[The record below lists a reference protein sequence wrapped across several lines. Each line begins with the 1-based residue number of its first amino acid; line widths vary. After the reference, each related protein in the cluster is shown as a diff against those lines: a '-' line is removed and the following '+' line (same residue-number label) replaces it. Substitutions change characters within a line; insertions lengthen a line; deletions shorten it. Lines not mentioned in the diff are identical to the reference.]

1 MEVIMSLVI
10 GVCYASAVF
19 LLLQK
24 RLLQIILGI
33 ALLGHA
39 TNLLIFVAAGLHGK
53 TLPIIPAGMD
63 ILPATAVDP
72 LPQALILTAIVIGL
86 ALFGFSL
93 ALAYRCVAVLGH
105 DDIDQITHTDSL
117 DEADLID
124 LKPIIDKKNRE

>member
-1 MEVIMSLVI
+1 MEIIMSIVI
-10 GVCYASAVF
+10 GICYASAVF

-33 ALLGHA
+33 AIMGHA
-39 TNLLIFVAAGLHGK
+39 TNLLIFVAAGLHGSSV
-53 TLPIIPAGMD
+53 PIIPSGAEL
-63 ILPATAVDP
+63 LPPTAVDP
-72 LPQALILTAIVIGL
+72 LPQALVLTAIVIGL

-117 DEADLID
+117 DD
-124 LKPIIDKKNRE
+124 PVSMQDKKVS

>member
-1 MEVIMSLVI
+1 MEIIMSIVI
-10 GVCYASAVF
+10 GICYACAVF

-24 RLLQIILGI
+24 RLLQIVLGI

-39 TNLLIFVAAGLHGK
+39 TNLLIFVAAGLHGDSV
-53 TLPIIPAGMD
+53 PIIPHGAE
-63 ILPATAVDP
+63 ILPSTAVDP
-72 LPQALILTAIVIGL
+72 LPQALVLTAIVIGL

-117 DEADLID
+117 DD
-124 LKPIIDKKNRE
+124 PISISDKKDS

>member
-1 MEVIMSLVI
+1 MEVIMSIVI

-39 TNLLIFVAAGLHGK
+39 SNLLIFVAAGLHGSS
-53 TLPIIPAGMD
+53 LPIIPNGAD
-63 ILPATAVDP
+63 VLPPTAVDP

-117 DEADLID
+117 DDTVSLS
-124 LKPIIDKKNRE
+124 DKKVS

>member
-1 MEVIMSLVI
+1 MEVIMSIVI

-39 TNLLIFVAAGLHGK
+39 SNLLIFVAAGLHGSS
-53 TLPIIPAGMD
+53 LPIIPNGAD
-63 ILPATAVDP
+63 VLPPTAVDP

-117 DEADLID
+117 DDTVSIS
-124 LKPIIDKKNRE
+124 DKKVS

>member
-1 MEVIMSLVI
+1 MSLVI
-10 GVCYASAVF
+10 GVCYATAVF

-24 RLLQIILGI
+24 RLIQIILGI

-39 TNLLIFVAAGLHGK
+39 TNLLIFVAAGLNG
-53 TLPIIPAGMD
+53 TSLPIISTGMEV
-63 ILPATAVDP
+63 LPVTAVDP

-117 DEADLID
+117 DDPSLID
-124 LKPIIDKKNRE
+124 SQSIEDNMNS

>member
-1 MEVIMSLVI
+1 MSLVI
-10 GVCYASAVF
+10 GVCYAAAIF

-24 RLLQIILGI
+24 RLIQIVLGI
-33 ALLGHA
+33 ALLGHS
-39 TNLLIFVAAGLHGK
+39 TNLLIFVAAGLHGN
-53 TLPIIPAGMD
+53 TLPIIPTTMEV
-63 ILPATAVDP
+63 LPLTAVDP

-117 DEADLID
+117 DEPNLINN
-124 LKPIIDKKNRE
+124 KNS

>member
-1 MEVIMSLVI
+1 MSLVI
-10 GVCYASAVF
+10 GVCYAAAVF

-24 RLLQIILGI
+24 RLIQIILGI

-39 TNLLIFVAAGLHGK
+39 TNLLIFVAAGLNGNS
-53 TLPIIPAGMD
+53 LPIIPTGMEV
-63 ILPATAVDP
+63 LPVTAVDP

-117 DEADLID
+117 DDSSLID
-124 LKPIIDKKNRE
+124 NQSIEDNINS

>member
-1 MEVIMSLVI
+1 MELIMSLVI

-24 RLLQIILGI
+24 RLLQIVLGI

-39 TNLLIFVAAGLHGK
+39 TNLLIFVAAGLHGS
-53 TLPIIPAGMD
+53 TVPIIPNGAEG
-63 ILPATAVDP
+63 LPPTAVDP

-105 DDIDQITHTDSL
+105 DDIDQLTNTDRL
-117 DEADLID
+117 DDPVSIS
-124 LKPIIDKKNRE
+124 DKKVS

>member
-1 MEVIMSLVI
+1 MEIIMSLVI
-10 GVCYASAVF
+10 GICYASAVF

-24 RLLQIILGI
+24 RLLQIVLGI

-39 TNLLIFVAAGLHGK
+39 TNLLIFVAAGLHGSSV
-53 TLPIIPAGMD
+53 PIIPNGAEA
-63 ILPATAVDP
+63 LPPTAVDP

-117 DEADLID
+117 DDPVSKADD
-124 LKPIIDKKNRE
+124 NVS

>member
-1 MEVIMSLVI
+1 MEIVMSLVI
-10 GVCYASAVF
+10 GVCYATAVF

-33 ALLGHA
+33 SLLGHA
-39 TNLLIFVAAGLHGK
+39 TNLLIFVAAGLHGSS
-53 TLPIIPAGMD
+53 LPIIPNGAEV
-63 ILPATAVDP
+63 LPVTAVDP
-72 LPQALILTAIVIGL
+72 LLQALILTSIVIGL

-117 DEADLID
+117 DVPSLVYG
-124 LKPIIDKKNRE
+124 KQRED

>member
-1 MEVIMSLVI
+1 VEIIMSLVI

-39 TNLLIFVAAGLHGK
+39 TNLLIFVAAGLHGNS
-53 TLPIIPAGMD
+53 LPIISDGMQS
-63 ILPATAVDP
+63 LPETAVDP

-105 DDIDQITHTDSL
+105 DDIDQIIHTDSL
-117 DEADLID
+117 DVPNLMD
-124 LKPIIDKKNRE
+124 NSNS

>member
-1 MEVIMSLVI
+1 MEIIMSIVI
-10 GVCYASAVF
+10 GVCYASAIF

-33 ALLGHA
+33 SLLGHV
-39 TNLLIFVAAGLHGK
+39 TILLIFVVSGLHGS
-53 TLPIIPAGMD
+53 TLPIIAKGAQ
-63 ILPATAVDP
+63 ILPPSAVDP

-117 DEADLID
+117 DEITVFS
-124 LKPIIDKKNRE
+124 KNNIS

>member
-1 MEVIMSLVI
+1 MEIIMSLVI
-10 GVCYASAVF
+10 GICYAAAIF

-33 ALLGHA
+33 ATLGHS
-39 TNLLIFVAAGLHGK
+39 TNLLIFVASGLHGS
-53 TLPIIPAGMD
+53 TLPIIPGNAE

-72 LPQALILTAIVIGL
+72 LPQALILTAIVISL

-105 DDIDQITHTDSL
+105 DDIDQITHTDRL
-117 DEADLID
+117 DESVLINVKSKVD
-124 LKPIIDKKNRE
+124 NKVRE

>member
-1 MEVIMSLVI
+1 MEIIMSIVI
-10 GVCYASAVF
+10 GICYASAVF

-24 RLLQIILGI
+24 RFLQIILGI
-33 ALLGHA
+33 AIMGHA
-39 TNLLIFVAAGLHGK
+39 TNLLIFVAAGLHGSSV
-53 TLPIIPAGMD
+53 PIIPSGAEL
-63 ILPATAVDP
+63 LPPTAVDP

-117 DEADLID
+117 DD
-124 LKPIIDKKNRE
+124 PVSMQDKKVS

>member
-1 MEVIMSLVI
+1 MSIVI

-24 RLLQIILGI
+24 RLLQIVLGI

-39 TNLLIFVAAGLHGK
+39 TNLLIFVAAGLHG
-53 TLPIIPAGMD
+53 TTNPIIPSGAKA
-63 ILPATAVDP
+63 LPLTAVDP
-72 LPQALILTAIVIGL
+72 LPQALILTAIVISI

-105 DDIDQITHTDSL
+105 DDIDQITNSDSL
-117 DEADLID
+117 EDPVSQLKNKDLW
-124 LKPIIDKKNRE
+124 KS

>member
-1 MEVIMSLVI
+1 MEIIMSVVI

-24 RLLQIILGI
+24 RLLQIVLGI

-39 TNLLIFVAAGLHGK
+39 TNLLIFVAAGLHGSSV
-53 TLPIIPAGMD
+53 PIIPNGTD
-63 ILPATAVDP
+63 VLPLTAADP

-105 DDIDQITHTDSL
+105 DDIDRITHTDSL
-117 DEADLID
+117 DD
-124 LKPIIDKKNRE
+124 PISKVDSKNS

>member
-1 MEVIMSLVI
+1 MSLVI

-24 RLLQIILGI
+24 RLIQIILGI

-39 TNLLIFVAAGLHGK
+39 TNLLIFVAAGLHGNS
-53 TLPIIPAGMD
+53 LPIIPVGMEV
-63 ILPATAVDP
+63 LPTTAVDP

-117 DEADLID
+117 DEPSLID
-124 LKPIIDKKNRE
+124 SQSIKDNINS

>member
-1 MEVIMSLVI
+1 MEIIMSIVI
-10 GVCYASAVF
+10 GVSYAAAVF

-33 ALLGHA
+33 SLLGHS
-39 TNLLIFVAAGLHGK
+39 TNLLIFVASGLHGS
-53 TLPIIPAGMD
+53 TLPIIANEATA
-63 ILPATAVDP
+63 LASTAVDP

-117 DEADLID
+117 DESTSLSEN
-124 LKPIIDKKNRE
+124 KVS

>member
-1 MEVIMSLVI
+1 MSLVI
-10 GVCYASAVF
+10 GVCYAAAVF

-24 RLLQIILGI
+24 RLIQIILGI

-39 TNLLIFVAAGLHGK
+39 TNLLIFVSAGLHGNS
-53 TLPIIPAGMD
+53 LPIIPAGMEV
-63 ILPATAVDP
+63 LPATAVDP

-117 DEADLID
+117 DDSSLID
-124 LKPIIDKKNRE
+124 NQSIEDNINS